1 MKKFN
6 ILTGWTD
13 VRYFH
18 PFYPYCVQI
27 IMASFVKSQHLN
39 NFILYS
45 FSGRLGNQM
54 SSFATM
60 YSFAKKHGF
69 RYFVTPEQAD
79 QLSYYFEPEQLS
91 LNVIDQSLPDYYL
104 SVFGLTLS
112 RLYWESP
119 WDKLDNVDNNFD
131 YSRMEDTE
139 LHNGRAINIGD
150 YPNQVRDIVPHLP
163 DIRSKF
169 RFRARF
175 RERAEDLL
183 QAELMK
189 RNMAGAEIT
198 WVGVHNRRTDYQHHL
213 GALYGLNLLEAD
225 YFKRAMNIFTQD
237 YSQVIFIVVTDDM
250 EWAEKNLQIP
260 GIQVKLYESRH

>member
-1 MKKFN
+1 
-6 ILTGWTD
+6 
-13 VRYFH
+13 
-18 PFYPYCVQI
+18 
-27 IMASFVKSQHLN
+27 MASFVKSQHWN

-260 GIQVKLYESRH
+260 GIQVKLY